1 MDEVFINFSVVHYS
15 CCNFISIDQMTEGWL
30 WINKHR
36 FDSECGQSNVD
47 LKVGIHSF
55 GA

>member
-1 MDEVFINFSVVHYS
+1 MDEALINSSVVHYS
-15 CCNFISIDQMTEGWL
+15 CCNFISIDQMNEGCL

-36 FDSECGQSNVD
+36 FDSESGQSNVD

-55 GA
+55 AA